1 MFSISSENKQIILPY
16 ILVFPAFIVLIVFL
30 VYPSVYNFYLSIL
43 NWRLTTPHIS
53 SYAGISNYIKIIND
67 ESFWT
72 VTRFSLGFTFITVLL
87 EFFIGIMSALIL
99 YGVIKGRRL
108 ITSFLLTPYMVAPIA
123 VGLGWRMI
131 WDYDIGIINYILEFI
146 GIERIMWLAETW
158 PAFWAIVIC
167 EVWRSTPFV
176 TMILLAGITALPN
189 DIFEAAHMDGASRR
203 SIFFKITFPLILPP
217 LIVSLMFQTIF
228 KLRLFDIPFILTEGG
243 PGNSTMPYGLYIND
257 IYFRYGDVGK
267 AAAIC
272 VILFFLGALLSMVY
286 IQFLKDN
293 E

>member
-1 MFSISSENKQIILPY
+1 MFTITPEIKQKILPY
-16 ILVFPAFIVLIVFL
+16 VLILPAFIILIAFL
-30 VYPSVYNFYLSIL
+30 VYPSVYNFYLSFL
-43 NWRLTTPHIS
+43 NWRLTAPHIS
-53 SYAGISNYIKIIND
+53 RYAGFSNYIEILND
-67 ESFWT
+67 ESFWI
-72 VTRFSLGFTFITVLL
+72 VTRFSLAFTFFTVIF
-87 EFFIGIMSALIL
+87 EFVIGIISALLL

-131 WDYDIGIINYILEFI
+131 WDYDIGIINHLLEFI
-146 GIERIMWLAETW
+146 GVSRIMWLAETW

-189 DIFEAAHMDGASRR
+189 DIFEAAHMDGASRKN
-203 SIFFKITFPLILPP
+203 IFIKITFPLILPP

-243 PGNSTMPYGLYIND
+243 PGSSTMPYGLYINE
-257 IYFRYGDVGK
+257 IYFRYGDIGK
-267 AAAIC
+267 AASVC
-272 VILFFLGALLSMVY
+272 VIMFFLGLILSLAY

>member
-1 MFSISSENKQIILPY
+1 
-16 ILVFPAFIVLIVFL
+16 
-30 VYPSVYNFYLSIL
+30 
-43 NWRLTTPHIS
+43 
-53 SYAGISNYIKIIND
+53 
-67 ESFWT
+67 
-72 VTRFSLGFTFITVLL
+72 
-87 EFFIGIMSALIL
+87 
-99 YGVIKGRRL
+99 
-108 ITSFLLTPYMVAPIA
+108 
-123 VGLGWRMI
+123 
-131 WDYDIGIINYILEFI
+131 
-146 GIERIMWLAETW
+146 MWLAETL

-203 SIFFKITFPLILPP
+203 SIFLKITFPLILPP

-257 IYFRYGDVGK
+257 IYFRYGDIGK

-286 IQFLKDN
+286 IQFLEDN